1 MATTSGKGIRRRR
14 REALADAVAGAI
26 ASLVS
31 LWTFYPIDVYKTNI
45 QANRGGDKEGNYRG
59 LGVKTLHAA
68 SSSFCYFYLYSWIL
82 SWNRQERPPSTLRRL
97 FLSAIAAMMNTCI
110 TLPLDVFST
119 ELQTQQNAEEKMD
132 EVWKEVDETFYDTT
146 QDEKKDETTC
156 SERTLAYPTKSD
168 YTKLW
173 KGLGPSLLLCSNP
186 SIHYTAFDLIKS
198 KLMDRTPHDKHLTMV
213 EAFAVGLLAKFIAT
227 MATYPL
233 IRVKI
238 MLMVTSGAKQKSMWD
253 CLGEEYKRYGL
264 MGWYRGCHLQL
275 IHTMLKSALL
285 MMVREHITETTHR
298 VLVGT

>member
-1 MATTSGKGIRRRR
+1 MPKRRR

-45 QANRGGDKEGNYRG
+45 QANRGRGKKGNYRG
-59 LGVKTLHAA
+59 LGVKTLHTAT
-68 SSSFCYFYLYSWIL
+68 SSFCYFYLQSWIR

-97 FLSAIAAMMNTCI
+97 FLSAIAAMINTCI
-110 TLPLDVFST
+110 TLPLDVLST
-119 ELQTQQNAEEKMD
+119 ELQTQQDAEEKMD
-132 EVWKEVDETFYDTT
+132 EVWKEVDETTYDTT

-156 SERTLAYPTKSD
+156 SKRTLADPTKRE

-198 KLMDRTPHDKHLTMV
+198 KLMKRTPHDKHLTMV
-213 EAFAVGLLAKFIAT
+213 EAFTVGLLVKFIAT

-238 MLMVTSGAKQKSMWD
+238 MLIVTSGAKQKSMWD
-253 CLGEEYKRYGL
+253 CLVEEYKQSGIK
-264 MGWYRGCHLQL
+264 GWYRGCHWQL
-275 IHTMLKSALL
+275 IHTMLKSATL
-285 MMVREHITETTHR
+285 MMVRERITEATHR
-298 VLVGT
+298 ILVAT